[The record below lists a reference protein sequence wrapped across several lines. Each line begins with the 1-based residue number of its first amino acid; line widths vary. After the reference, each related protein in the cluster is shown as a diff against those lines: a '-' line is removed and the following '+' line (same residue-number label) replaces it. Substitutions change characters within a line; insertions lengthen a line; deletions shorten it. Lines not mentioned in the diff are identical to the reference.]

1 MCICVGNSLVLCM
14 LTQIKLRFDVSW
26 KKNQNHRASDVD
38 GSSVRPDQVLI
49 RVECESYCF
58 SNTQL

>member
-1 MCICVGNSLVLCM
+1 MCICVDNSLLLCM
-14 LTQIKLRFDVSW
+14 LTQMKLRFDVSW

-49 RVECESYCF
+49 RIECESYCY
-58 SNTQL
+58 